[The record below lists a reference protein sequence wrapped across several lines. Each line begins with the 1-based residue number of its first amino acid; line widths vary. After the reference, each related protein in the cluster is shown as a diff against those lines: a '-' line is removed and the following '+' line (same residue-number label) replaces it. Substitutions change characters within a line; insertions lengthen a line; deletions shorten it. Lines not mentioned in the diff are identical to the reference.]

1 MGRVKSIMVK
11 TLSRDLLEQHRE
23 KFGPNFDS
31 NKKVL
36 KEVKEIKSKR
46 VRNVTAGY
54 ITKEMKRSKKK
65 A

>member
-11 TLSRDLLEQHRE
+11 TLSRDLLEQHRD
-23 KFGPNFDS
+23 KFSQDFDK
-31 NKKVL
+31 NKKAL